1 MNAALEEIK
10 TIPGVIGGLLYH
22 PQKGVLESD
31 LPAVFKEPKLL
42 KMGRILV
49 KMYSSGRSNFS
60 DLTELS
66 LYYEESLVI
75 IRELEEG
82 LFLIIVGAPDLNTNL
97 LTMTL
102 NLLME
107 EPDSRSAPP
116 APPPPRTPAKQK
128 QAPIADTLLE
138 KGPMAESLKA
148 MQSELAKVVG
158 PMSRII
164 FMDALNRWIDT
175 ATPSPSTYPALVDIL
190 ADEINDPEKMA
201 YYQQLIAP
209 YLDPEESDADFSGGR
224 KNEKE

>member
-10 TIPGVIGGLLYH
+10 TIPGVLGGLLYH

-60 DLTELS
+60 DLSELS
-66 LYYEESLVI
+66 IYYEESLVI
-75 IRELEEG
+75 IRELKDAV
-82 LFLIIVGAPDLNTNL
+82 FLIIVGAPDLNMNL

-107 EPDSRSAPP
+107 ELDSHSAPSAPP
-116 APPPPRTPAKQK
+116 PSRARAKPK
-128 QAPIADTLLE
+128 QGPLADALLE
-138 KGPMAESLKA
+138 RGPMAESLKA

-158 PMSRII
+158 PMSKII
-164 FMDALNRWIDT
+164 FMDALNRWIDST
-175 ATPSPSTYPALVDIL
+175 TPSPGTYPALVDIL
-190 ADEINDPEKMA
+190 ADEIDDPEKMA

-209 YLDPEESDADFSGGR
+209 YLDLEVSDAGFSGRG